1 MKTEKPGINYKIIYF
16 ISFTLV
22 LLLLVCL
29 QSPAYSSSIPVQ
41 RLTPEVEI
49 GRKVYEQIKPH
60 LKFTRNPLIKYYLE
74 KIGNNILDNLP
85 RNDYEFRF
93 FPIKAN
99 DINAFAL
106 PNGYIFVTNRLIQ
119 ACDSEDELAFVLCHE
134 IAHVMRGHFM
144 NYLSQKRKTDM
155 TTLALIVLGALAAQD
170 RDLQEALPALG
181 LGINQN
187 ITLSYS
193 RGQEYEADT
202 YGLRY
207 LHQAGFSEEGAAQFM
222 NKLRIL
228 SQITISLPVYLST
241 HPMPVDR
248 LVNLKRFTESS
259 SCDPSRPC
267 ISNIN
272 RLKLW
277 CRLET
282 ELSDRLL
289 SDLTPVYSHN
299 PDDIDTVYGL
309 ALVYE
314 KLGSSDEAEKYY
326 MKGLSINPE
335 DGDVLRDYAIFL
347 YRRALLKD
355 AEDKLKLAIKSNP
368 EDPLAHHYLG
378 RILMD
383 QKRNKEAID
392 EFLKSVEVCSGFPD
406 NHHFLGILYSQQ
418 GDEEKSHKSFERYFA
433 LIGNQK
439 AARLHSQKKERIS
452 RRNEEE

>member
-1 MKTEKPGINYKIIYF
+1 MIKEKPRIVYKITCLTT
-16 ISFTLV
+16 FTLIV
-22 LLLLVCL
+22 SVLVCL
-29 QSPAYSSSIPVQ
+29 LSPISSSSVSAQ

-49 GRKVYEQIKPH
+49 GRKVFEQIKPH
-60 LKFTRNPLIKYYLE
+60 LKFTKNPLIRHSVE
-74 KIGNNILDNLP
+74 KIGNSILDNLP
-85 RNDYEFRF
+85 RNNYEFRF
-93 FPIKAN
+93 FPIKGS

-119 ACDSEDELAFVLCHE
+119 ACNTEDELAFVLCHE
-134 IAHVMRGHFM
+134 IAHVLRGHFM
-144 NYLSQKRKTDM
+144 NFLSQKKKTDM
-155 TTLALIVLGALAAQD
+155 TTLAFIVLGAIAAQD

-187 ITLSYS
+187 LTLSYS
-193 RGQEYEADT
+193 RGQEYEADN

-207 LHQAGFSEEGAAQFM
+207 LNQAGFSEEGASKFM

-248 LVNLKRFTESS
+248 LVNIKRLEESFSFDTSRS
-259 SCDPSRPC
+259 S
-267 ISNIN
+267 ISNIM

-289 SDLTPVYSHN
+289 SDITPEHLKN
-299 PDDIDTVYGL
+299 PYDIETIYGL

-326 MKGLSINPE
+326 IQGLSLEPK
-335 DGDVLRDYAIFL
+335 DGDLLRDYAIFL
-347 YRRALLKD
+347 YRRARIKD
-355 AEDKLKLAIKSNP
+355 AEAKLRLAIKSNP
-368 EDPLAHHYLG
+368 EDLLAHHYLG

-383 QKRNKEAID
+383 QKCNREAIKA
-392 EFLKSVEVCSGFPD
+392 FLRSVEVCSEFPD

-418 GDEEKSHKSFERYFA
+418 GDEKKSHKSFERYFS
-433 LIGNQK
+433 LIGNQH
-439 AARLHSQKKERIS
+439 AAILHSKKSKQIEG
-452 RRNEEE
+452 RNEGE